1 MVVYEVPNKKIGTYV
16 LFSFFIFLLV
26 VRTHI
31 LLDVL
36 FSRISIDRTCRIVSE
51 NDHFSNSDVIYRTE
65 TALFLIFSA
74 FLSDLTVPKQH
85 FIDLGRRLP
94 YQNNSFMFL
103 VVDYRTKMTILHFR
117 TLFKNYF
124 KAAILSI
131 WSSYTVLKQHFWT
144 F

>member
-1 MVVYEVPNKKIGTYV
+1 MFLICCFNLLLFIQTYV
-16 LFSFFIFLLV
+16 
-26 VRTHI
+26 R
-31 LLDVL
+31 LDKI
-36 FSRISIDRTCRIVSE
+36 FSRISSDRKCRIVSE
-51 NDHFSNSDVIYRTE
+51 NDHFSNSDDIYRTE
-65 TALFLIFSA
+65 TAFFLIFSA

-85 FIDLGRRLP
+85 FIDLGRRSP

-103 VVDYRTKMTILHFR
+103 VVDSRTKMTILHFR

>member
-1 MVVYEVPNKKIGTYV
+1 MN
-16 LFSFFIFLLV
+16 
-26 VRTHI
+26 
-31 LLDVL
+31 VL

-51 NDHFSNSDVIYRTE
+51 NDHFSNSDDIYRTE
-65 TALFLIFSA
+65 TALFLIFPA
-74 FLSDLTVPKQH
+74 LLSDLTVPKQH
-85 FIDLGRRLP
+85 FIDLGRRSP

-103 VVDYRTKMTILHFR
+103 VVDSRTRMTILQFR

-124 KAAILSI
+124 KAAILFI